1 MEKLRRDDFYHILKK
16 MITEINI
23 NEEVR
28 ETAINER
35 LSSRRSTLKRKFSF
49 TNLDPQLLR
58 PINAKIIGL

>member
-28 ETAINER
+28 ETVINER
-35 LSSRRSTLKRKFSF
+35 ISFRRSTLKRKFSF